1 MKLSLI
7 FFPAFALGVNFSRRS
22 DQEVARINFL
32 DAAIQELTDMID
44 LVDAGFDFDDA
55 DFNAYDADVQ
65 ELVRSSR
72 DLLGYNRNI
81 NHAHQLATRNPVNKR
96 VPGLG
101 ARMDYMR
108 RKGQLTKAE
117 YVRVM
122 AQIRIRMRMNALRKL
137 GYYYG
142 GLTKLVD

>member
-1 MKLSLI
+1 MKISMI
-7 FFPAFALGVNFSRRS
+7 FFPALAFGVNFGRRS
-22 DQEVARINFL
+22 DQEIAGMDYL
-32 DAAIQELTDMID
+32 DATIRELSNMID
-44 LVDAGFDFDDA
+44 LEEAGFDFDDA

-81 NHAHQLATRNPVNKR
+81 NHAHQLATRNRVNER
-96 VPGLG
+96 VPGLE

-137 GYYYG
+137 GY
-142 GLTKLVD
+142 

>member
-1 MKLSLI
+1 MKLSMI
-7 FFPAFALGVNFSRRS
+7 FFPALAFGANFGRRS
-22 DQEVARINFL
+22 DQEIAGMDYL
-32 DAAIQELTDMID
+32 DATIQELSNMID
-44 LVDAGFDFDDA
+44 LEEAGFDFDDA

-81 NHAHQLATRNPVNKR
+81 NHAHQLATRNRVNER
-96 VPGLG
+96 VPGLE

-137 GYYYG
+137 GY
-142 GLTKLVD
+142 

>member
-1 MKLSLI
+1 MKLSMI
-7 FFPAFALGVNFSRRS
+7 FFPALAFGANFGRRS
-22 DQEVARINFL
+22 DQEIAGMDYL
-32 DAAIQELTDMID
+32 DAIIQELSNIID
-44 LVDAGFDFDDA
+44 LEEAGFDFDDA
-55 DFNAYDADVQ
+55 AFDTFEAFDADGEE
-65 ELVRSSR
+65 ELARSSR
-72 DLLGYNRNI
+72 DLLGYNRNM
-81 NHAHQLATRNPVNKR
+81 NHAHQLATRNRVNER

-137 GYYYG
+137 GY
-142 GLTKLVD
+142 

>member
-1 MKLSLI
+1 MKISMI
-7 FFPAFALGVNFSRRS
+7 FFPALAFGVNFGRRS
-22 DQEVARINFL
+22 DQEIAGMDYL
-32 DAAIQELTDMID
+32 DATIQELSNMID
-44 LVDAGFDFDDA
+44 LEEAGFDFDDA

-81 NHAHQLATRNPVNKR
+81 NHAHQLATRNRVNER
-96 VPGLG
+96 VPGLE

-137 GYYYG
+137 GY
-142 GLTKLVD
+142 